1 MRFLDL
7 CYFMLGPVFFWGDCW
22 NLILDLRPILVAMS
36 VRNSLI
42 HGVPLTTDFNHSERW
57 SLWSVGPSNI
67 WISFEW
73 QAPSNSPELEK
84 IYRQTTTICRVT
96 TLNPSKN
103 HRLLL
108 LKPSCPLPLTSHTTP
123 PCRWWCHAPGVAWC
137 HLSWLV
143 LLQWWDQRVRH
154 WGWPPS
160 PKSPRERGSCKPH
173 VFLWGG
179 NDEKC
184 IFFSSLRCFFA
195 LWTLRFDN
203 MIYIIWF
210 IARFFLSSSFW
221 GRIKQTSSLPQPS
234 RGAQTSTWHQG
245 WISVS

>member
-1 MRFLDL
+1 MPCLPQRWVEFCWILDTTWKKPGKIFSMGITMNYL
-7 CYFMLGPVFFWGDCW
+7 IFGLEILGFMIFYAWTCFFWGDCW

-184 IFFSSLRCFFA
+184 IFFFRVWGVFLPCGPWG
-195 LWTLRFDN
+195 L
-203 MIYIIWF
+203 IIWS
-210 IARFFLSSSFW
+210 I
-221 GRIKQTSSLPQPS
+221 
-234 RGAQTSTWHQG
+234 
-245 WISVS
+245 